1 MYSRSSKNDTSLCR
15 VLDGKLGL
23 AVLSCNTTDSTAQSI
38 LTESL
43 ADVLDVEGLNVEGV
57 QAEESDG
64 VVDVETHGESR
75 DEIGAHLEGIVAL
88 GEFAGSEL
96 NSLLLDVHANLKLA
110 VLNEWGVAIVKHVS
124 ILERT

>member
-1 MYSRSSKNDTSLCR
+1 MYSRPSKNDAGLCR
-15 VLDGKLGL
+15 VLNRKLGL
-23 AVLSCNTTDSTAQSI
+23 AVFSCNTADGAAQSI

-57 QAEESDG
+57 EAEESDG

-96 NSLLLDVHANLKLA
+96 DSLLLDVHADLQFA
-110 VLNEWGVAIVKHVS
+110 VLNEWGVAIRKKKS
-124 ILERT
+124 C